1 MHFLKRTLR
10 RLLGGTEALLSRM
23 YGWKWNPMH
32 QAGTVSALM
41 LLVLVATGLY
51 LVMVYRVGDPA
62 ASVARIAADPWLGS
76 WIRSLHRY
84 ATDIFVIAA
93 VVHALKM
100 FSQDRSWGPRT
111 LAWISG
117 LVLFGIG
124 MVLAVTG
131 FVMAWDSFGERLAR
145 EGGRLLDFLPI
156 FSEPLS
162 RIFAGGRSIASR
174 LNHPNRFHCRV
185 VVANFREAVAR
196 DGVESGTRRRYYRSV
211 DPTSHAPPAH
221 RKLGAKCGRSALVH
235 GLQSVS
241 AGLPVGSHYDGRAH
255 R

>member
-51 LVMVYRVGDPA
+51 LVLVYRVGDPA

-145 EGGRLLDFLPI
+145 ERECNPSARLPRRAGSRRGSARSQAWSRESSPARLRSPAPSSSSISSFISRCHWDLASCSGCTFHASPDRCCCRRNVWRG
-156 FSEPLS
+156 ELS
-162 RIFAGGRSIASR
+162 VR
-174 LNHPNRFHCRV
+174 
-185 VVANFREAVAR
+185 
-196 DGVESGTRRRYYRSV
+196 
-211 DPTSHAPPAH
+211 
-221 RKLGAKCGRSALVH
+221 
-235 GLQSVS
+235 
-241 AGLPVGSHYDGRAH
+241 
-255 R
+255 